1 MLNMIH
7 KDSRR
12 TELCEFTVGVKADA
26 ARSLELLHAI
36 ESTLAWLNKLS
47 KTLNAN
53 TSFALEANDNL
64 DKIWCLIDEDEKLA
78 NEMESAQVMV
88 EELYQEL
95 LAKRQHAI
103 NDHNLTD
110 EDGIADAYTEAVAAA
125 ADLHNAIN
133 TLRWNIAEHDV
144 DVSKSCD
151 GPGPVITSRE
161 ELKEYLAAL

>member
-1 MLNMIH
+1 MMIH
-7 KDSRR
+7 KDPRR

-26 ARSLELLHAI
+26 TRSLQLLHAI

-47 KTLNAN
+47 NTLNAN
-53 TSFALEANDNL
+53 TNFALDVNDNL
-64 DKIWCLIDEDEKLA
+64 DKIECLVDEDDKLA

-95 LAKRQHAI
+95 IAKRQHAL

-110 EDGIADAYTEAVAAA
+110 EDGIAEAYTEAIASA

-144 DVSKSCD
+144 DVAHSCD
-151 GPGPVITSRE
+151 EPGPALTSPE
-161 ELKEYLAAL
+161 ALEEYLAAL